1 MAATA
6 PEGRIPIIR
15 LYEDLIVVVQGT
27 LTDRMV
33 NQLKEDIPDALDRH
47 DAQGVVISVAGIDVM
62 DSYVSRMIFDVAV
75 SARLMGVETVV
86 CGINAMIAQTL
97 VQMGMDMGGVP
108 TVRNLERALEL
119 LAACRRA
126 DDGDAQAID
135 EEPAAGGLEAG

>member
-1 MAATA
+1 MASPV

-15 LYEDLIVVVQGT
+15 LYDDLIVVVQGT
-27 LTDRMV
+27 LSDRMV
-33 NQLKEDIPDALDRH
+33 NQLKEDIPAALDRY

-86 CGINAMIAQTL
+86 CGINALIAQTL
-97 VQMGMDMGGVP
+97 VEMGMDMGGVP

-119 LAACRRA
+119 LAARRRA
-126 DDGDAQAID
+126 RAEADDDLAGDLPA
-135 EEPAAGGLEAG
+135 EEAS